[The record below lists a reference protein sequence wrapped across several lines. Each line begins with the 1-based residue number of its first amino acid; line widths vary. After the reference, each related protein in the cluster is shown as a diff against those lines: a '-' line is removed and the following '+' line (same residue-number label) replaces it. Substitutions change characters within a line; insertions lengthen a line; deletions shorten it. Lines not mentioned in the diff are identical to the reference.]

1 MSEGRTAYD
10 TKIRV
15 LRKESLGRLKFV
27 KDSSKIMGIPMLGLD
42 TDS

>member
-15 LRKESLGRLKFV
+15 LRKESLGRS
-27 KDSSKIMGIPMLGLD
+27 DSSKIMDIPMLGLD
-42 TDS
+42 ADS